1 MLNKNQYEKYFYFGI
16 LFGVLILLLNLYYY
30 AHPLWKEAG
39 LSWHMLDNLCISL
52 SRSPLFSHSLK
63 TKIAALVLISLGM
76 LSRSSKAREVD
87 LKIIA
92 LVGVISAACYFIPF
106 PRHGIYV
113 IFTII
118 GAVGLVWVVSMIARR
133 ETKAIIND
141 DNETFPQ
148 CQEKI
153 ENENSI
159 NLPMVY
165 QYQQKMHKGWINVV
179 NPFRG
184 ILVLGSPGS
193 GKSYSVYE
201 PFIDQ
206 MMAKGYAMCVY
217 DYKYPTLSKNVYN
230 KLLQYQHR
238 FPVKP
243 EFCVLNFD
251 DPMHSLRANPTH
263 PSYIDSQADCA
274 EIAELIMLN
283 INKVAREKNDFF
295 TESSKALLDGTFWYL
310 RTHEDG
316 KYCTFPHAIEFL
328 NQDYR
333 KVIAMLVSDPDV
345 KTKISSF
352 ADAFEAGANDQL
364 QGMIASTRI
373 PLGKFTSRNLYWVMT
388 GDDFNLAINDP
399 EHPKVLCIGNNPD
412 RELIYG
418 TCIAL
423 YTSRMFKQ
431 INHQGRSKCAVL
443 LDEMPTV
450 YLPGLDKILNTCRSN
465 GVVFVVGGQDVSQF
479 YRDYGKKEADVLI
492 NTPGTTFIGQVNGES
507 AKTMSQVFGKLDRVR
522 ESESI
527 GRSNDSVSI
536 SMQEKEIMPARKI
549 ETLSTGT
556 FFGRVAD
563 THSDKIERKLFCAE
577 IQRDN
582 EAVASEK
589 KKWVDIPVM
598 TDFGADYIRRKI
610 IADPEPYIKDQIKY
624 ELQTS
629 GVLYHPDE
637 IDDEVE
643 RKYKSLDRAE
653 FMRLQDEI
661 IDFKLNLLMEE
672 IVEANYQRIKQEAAD
687 LVRRAWDDEEESADT
702 TESASPE
709 DARTEPESPGSEPV
723 FIDPFHEID

>member
-431 INHQGRSKCAVL
+431 INHQGRNKCAVL

-653 FMRLQDEI
+653 FMRLQEEI

-702 TESASPE
+702 TESASHE
-709 DARTEPESPGSEPV
+709 DARTEPESPVSNPV

>member
-263 PSYIDSQADCA
+263 PIYIESQADCA

-388 GDDFNLAINDP
+388 GDDFSLAINDP

-412 RELIYG
+412 REMIYG

-431 INHQGRSKCAVL
+431 INHPGRLKSAVL
-443 LDEMPTV
+443 LDEMPTIF
-450 YLPGLDKILNTCRSN
+450 LPGVDKVLNTCRSN
-465 GVVFVVGGQDVSQF
+465 GVVFMIGGQDISQF
-479 YRDYGKKEADVLI
+479 VRDYGKKESDVLI
-492 NTPGTTFIGQVNGES
+492 STPGTVFVGQVSGET
-507 AKTMSQVFGKLDRVR
+507 AKTMSNAYGKLDRVR

-536 SMQEKEIMPARKI
+536 SMQEKEILPARKI

-582 EAVASEK
+582 EAVAAEK
-589 KKWVDIPVM
+589 KRWVDIPVM

-610 IADPEPYIKDQIKY
+610 IADPELYIKDQIKY

-643 RKYKSLDRAE
+643 RRYKSLDRAE
-653 FMRLQDEI
+653 FMRLQEEI

-687 LVRRAWDDEEESADT
+687 LVRRAWDDEEEPADT
-702 TESASPE
+702 TESASHE
-709 DARTEPESPGSEPV
+709 DARTEPETPVSKPV

>member
-16 LFGVLILLLNLYYY
+16 LFGVLLLLLNLYYY
-30 AHPLWKEAG
+30 AHPLWKNAG
-39 LSWHMLDNLCISL
+39 LSWLMLDNLCISL

-63 TKIAALVLISLGM
+63 TKIAALILISLGM

-87 LKIIA
+87 LKIVA
-92 LVGVISAACYFIPF
+92 LVGAISAAAYFMPF
-106 PRHGIYV
+106 PRHGLYV
-113 IFTII
+113 FFTIVGVI
-118 GAVGLVWVVSMIARR
+118 GLVWVVSMIARR
-133 ETKAIIND
+133 DSKAIIND

-148 CQEKI
+148 CPDKI
-153 ENENSI
+153 ENDDSI
-159 NLPMVY
+159 NLPIVY
-165 QYQQKMHKGWINVV
+165 QYQQRMHKGWINIV

-201 PFIDQ
+201 PLIDQ
-206 MMAKGYAMCVY
+206 MMSKGYAMCVY

-230 KLLQYQHR
+230 KLLQYKGR
-238 FPVKP
+238 YKVTPD
-243 EFCVLNFD
+243 FCVLNFD

-263 PSYIDSQADCA
+263 PSYIVDQADCA
-274 EIAELIMLN
+274 EIAELVMLN

-295 TESSKALLDGTFWYL
+295 TESSKALLDGVFWYL

-316 KYCTFPHAIEFL
+316 RYCTFPHAIEFL

-373 PLGKFTSRNLYWVMT
+373 PLGKFTSRNLYWILT
-388 GDDFNLAINDP
+388 GDDFNLDINDP
-399 EHPKVLCIGNNPD
+399 QNPKILCIGNNPD
-412 RELIYG
+412 REIIYG

-423 YTSRMFKQ
+423 YTSRMFKR
-431 INHQGRSKCAVL
+431 INHPGRVKSAVL
-443 LDEMPTV
+443 LDEMPTIF
-450 YLPGLDKILNTCRSN
+450 LPGVDKILNTCRSN
-465 GVVFVVGGQDVSQF
+465 GVVFVVGGQDVTQF
-479 YRDYGKKEADVLI
+479 VRDYGKKESDVLI
-492 NTPGTTFIGQVNGES
+492 NTPGTTLTGQVTGET
-507 AKTMSQVFGKLDRVR
+507 AKTMANAFGKLDRVR

-536 SMQEKEIMPARKI
+536 SMQEKEIMPIRKI

-563 THSDKIERKLFCAE
+563 THSQKVDLKLFCGE

-582 EAVASEK
+582 EAVAAEK
-589 KKWVDIPVM
+589 AAWVDIPVM
-598 TDFGADYIRRKI
+598 TDFGADYIRKAI
-610 IADPEPYIKDQIKY
+610 TANPEPYVKDQIRY

-629 GVLYHPDE
+629 GILYPDDLLNE
-637 IDDEVE
+637 EVDA
-643 RKYKSLDRAE
+643 RYDSLEEPEFDR
-653 FMRLQDEI
+653 LKTEI
-661 IDFKLNLLMEE
+661 IEFKLKLLMEE
-672 IVEANYQRIKQEAAD
+672 IVEANYQRIKDEAAD
-687 LVRRAWDDEEESADT
+687 LVKRAWGETSTASNDGEGDSSEDMTEGEEE
-702 TESASPE
+702 
-709 DARTEPESPGSEPV
+709 PGSGPV
-723 FIDPFHEID
+723 FVDPFHEF

>member
-30 AHPLWKEAG
+30 AHPLWRGAG
-39 LSWHMLDNLCISL
+39 LSWYMLDNLCVSL

-76 LSRSSKAREVD
+76 LSKSSKAREMD
-87 LKIIA
+87 WKIIA
-92 LVGVISAACYFIPF
+92 VIGALSAACYFIPF

-113 IFTII
+113 LFTII

-165 QYQQKMHKGWINVV
+165 QYQQKMHQGWINVV

-230 KLLQYQHR
+230 KLLQYQHK

-263 PSYIDSQADCA
+263 PSYIESQADCA

-316 KYCTFPHAIEFL
+316 KFCTFPHAIEFL

-333 KVIAMLVSDPDV
+333 KVIAILVSDPDV

-412 RELIYG
+412 REMIYG

-423 YTSRMFKQ
+423 YTSRMFKR
-431 INHQGRSKCAVL
+431 INHPGRLKCGVL
-443 LDEMPTV
+443 LDEMPTIF
-450 YLPGLDKILNTCRSN
+450 LPGVDKVLNTCRSN
-465 GVVFVVGGQDVSQF
+465 GVVFMIGGQDISQF
-479 YRDYGKKEADVLI
+479 VRDYGKKESDVLI
-492 NTPGTTFIGQVNGES
+492 NTPGTVFIGQVSGET
-507 AKTMSQVFGKLDRVR
+507 AKVFSNAYGKLDRVR

-536 SMQEKEIMPARKI
+536 SMQEKEILPARKI

-563 THSDKIERKLFCAE
+563 THVDKVERKLFCGE

-582 EAVASEK
+582 EAVAAEK

-598 TDFGADYIRRKI
+598 TDFGEDYIRRAI
-610 IADPEPYIKDQIKY
+610 TSNPEPYVKDQIKY
-624 ELQTS
+624 ELLTS
-629 GVLYHPDE
+629 GILYHPDE
-637 IDDEVE
+637 IDDEVDK
-643 RKYKSLDRAE
+643 KYRSLDRAE
-653 FMRLQDEI
+653 FHRLQDEI
-661 IDFKLNLLMEE
+661 IDFKLNLMMEE
-672 IVEANYQRIKQEAAD
+672 LVEANYQRIKAEAAD
-687 LVRRAWDDEEESADT
+687 LVRRAWGDDEETSEGAEATSADEVI
-702 TESASPE
+702 TEAE
-709 DARTEPESPGSEPV
+709 KPGSEPV
-723 FIDPFHEID
+723 FTDPFHEID

>member
-92 LVGVISAACYFIPF
+92 LVGVISAACYLIPF

-263 PSYIDSQADCA
+263 PIYIESQADCA

-431 INHQGRSKCAVL
+431 INHQGRNKCAVL

-582 EAVASEK
+582 EAVAAEK

-653 FMRLQDEI
+653 FMRLQEEI

-687 LVRRAWDDEEESADT
+687 LVRRAWDDEEESSDT

-709 DARTEPESPGSEPV
+709 DVRTEPESPGSKPV

>member
-92 LVGVISAACYFIPF
+92 VVGVISAACYFIPF

-263 PSYIDSQADCA
+263 PSYIESQADCA

-431 INHQGRSKCAVL
+431 INHQGRNKCAVL

-582 EAVASEK
+582 EAVAAEK

>member
-412 RELIYG
+412 REMIYG

-431 INHQGRSKCAVL
+431 INHQGRNKCAVL

-653 FMRLQDEI
+653 FMRLQEEI

-702 TESASPE
+702 TESASHE
-709 DARTEPESPGSEPV
+709 DARTEPESPVSKPV

>member
-536 SMQEKEIMPARKI
+536 SMQEKEIMPSRKI

-702 TESASPE
+702 TESASHE
-709 DARTEPESPGSEPV
+709 DARTEPESPVSNPV

>member
-263 PSYIDSQADCA
+263 PFYIESQADCA

-431 INHQGRSKCAVL
+431 INHPGRLKSAVL
-443 LDEMPTV
+443 LDEMPTIF
-450 YLPGLDKILNTCRSN
+450 LPGVDKVLNTCRSN
-465 GVVFVVGGQDVSQF
+465 GVVFMIGGQDISQF
-479 YRDYGKKEADVLI
+479 VRDYGKKESDVLI
-492 NTPGTTFIGQVNGES
+492 STPGTVFVGQVSGET
-507 AKTMSQVFGKLDRVR
+507 AKTMSNAYGKLDRVR

-536 SMQEKEIMPARKI
+536 SMQEKEILPARKI

-563 THSDKIERKLFCAE
+563 THSDKIERKLFCGE

-582 EAVASEK
+582 EAVAAEK
-589 KKWVDIPVM
+589 KRWVDIPVM

-624 ELQTS
+624 ELKTS

-653 FMRLQDEI
+653 FMRLQEEI
-661 IDFKLNLLMEE
+661 IDFKLKLLMEE

-687 LVRRAWDDEEESADT
+687 LVRRAWDDEEESADS

-709 DARTEPESPGSEPV
+709 DARTEPESPGSKPV

>member
-16 LFGVLILLLNLYYY
+16 LFGVLLLLLNLYYY
-30 AHPLWKEAG
+30 AHPLWMNAG

-63 TKIAALVLISLGM
+63 TKVAALVLISLGM

-87 LKIIA
+87 MKIVA
-92 LVGVISAACYFIPF
+92 LVGAISAAAYFIPF
-106 PRHGIYV
+106 PRHGLYV
-113 IFTII
+113 FFTVV
-118 GAVGLVWVVSMIARR
+118 GAIGLVWVVSMIARR
-133 ETKAIIND
+133 DTKAIIND

-148 CQEKI
+148 CPDKI
-153 ENENSI
+153 ENDDSI
-159 NLPMVY
+159 NLPIVY
-165 QYQQKMHKGWINVV
+165 QYQQKMHKGWINIV

-201 PFIDQ
+201 PLIDQ
-206 MMAKGYAMCVY
+206 MMSKGYAMCVY

-230 KLLQYQHR
+230 KLLQYR
-238 FPVKP
+238 DRYKVTPD
-243 EFCVLNFD
+243 FCVLNFD

-263 PSYIDSQADCA
+263 PSYILDQADCA

-431 INHQGRSKCAVL
+431 INHQGRNKCAVL

-582 EAVASEK
+582 EAVAAEK

-610 IADPEPYIKDQIKY
+610 IANPEPYIKDQIKY

-653 FMRLQDEI
+653 FMRLQEEI

-702 TESASPE
+702 TESASSE
-709 DARTEPESPGSEPV
+709 DVRTEPESPGSEPV

>member
-263 PSYIDSQADCA
+263 PFYIESQADCA

-536 SMQEKEIMPARKI
+536 SMQEKEILPARKI

-653 FMRLQDEI
+653 FMRLQEEI

>member
-193 GKSYSVYE
+193 GKSYSIYE

-263 PSYIDSQADCA
+263 PFYIESQADCA

-412 RELIYG
+412 REMIYG

-431 INHQGRSKCAVL
+431 INHQGRNKCAVL

-653 FMRLQDEI
+653 FMRLQEEI

-702 TESASPE
+702 TESASHE
-709 DARTEPESPGSEPV
+709 DARTEPESPVSKPV

>member
-399 EHPKVLCIGNNPD
+399 EHPKVLCVGNNPD
-412 RELIYG
+412 REMIYG

-431 INHQGRSKCAVL
+431 INHQGRNKCAVL

-582 EAVASEK
+582 EAVAAEK

>member
-16 LFGVLILLLNLYYY
+16 LFGVLLLLLNLYYY
-30 AHPLWKEAG
+30 AHPLWKNAG
-39 LSWHMLDNLCISL
+39 LSWLMLDNLCISL

-76 LSRSSKAREVD
+76 LSKSSKAREVD
-87 LKIIA
+87 LKIVA
-92 LVGVISAACYFIPF
+92 LVGAISAAAYFMPF
-106 PRHGIYV
+106 PRNGLYV
-113 IFTII
+113 FFTIV
-118 GAVGLVWVVSMIARR
+118 GAIGLVWVVSMIARR
-133 ETKAIIND
+133 DTKAIIND

-148 CQEKI
+148 CPDKI
-153 ENENSI
+153 ENDDSI
-159 NLPMVY
+159 NLPIVY
-165 QYQQKMHKGWINVV
+165 QYQQKMHKGWINIV

-201 PFIDQ
+201 PLIDQ
-206 MMAKGYAMCVY
+206 MMSKGYAMCVY

-230 KLLQYQHR
+230 KLLQYKDR
-238 FPVKP
+238 YKVTPD
-243 EFCVLNFD
+243 FCVLNFD

-263 PSYIDSQADCA
+263 PSYIIDQADCA

-316 KYCTFPHAIEFL
+316 RYCTFPHAIEFL

-373 PLGKFTSRNLYWVMT
+373 PLSKFTSRNLYWILT
-388 GDDFNLAINDP
+388 GDDFNLDINDP
-399 EHPKVLCIGNNPD
+399 QNPKILCIGNNPD
-412 RELIYG
+412 REIIYG

-423 YTSRMFKQ
+423 YTSRMFKR
-431 INHQGRSKCAVL
+431 INHPGRVKSAVL
-443 LDEMPTV
+443 LDEMPTIF
-450 YLPGLDKILNTCRSN
+450 LPGVDKILNTCRSN
-465 GVVFVVGGQDVSQF
+465 GVVFVVGGQDITQF
-479 YRDYGKKEADVLI
+479 VRDYGKKESDVLI
-492 NTPGTTFIGQVNGES
+492 NTPGTTLTGQVTGET
-507 AKTMSQVFGKLDRVR
+507 AKTMANAFGKLDRVR

-536 SMQEKEIMPARKI
+536 SMQEKEIMPIRKI

-563 THSDKIERKLFCAE
+563 THSQKVDLKLFCGE

-582 EAVASEK
+582 DAVAAEK
-589 KKWVDIPVM
+589 AIWVDIPVM
-598 TDFGADYIRRKI
+598 TDFGADYIRKAI
-610 IADPEPYIKDQIKY
+610 KANPEPYVKDQIRY
-624 ELQTS
+624 ELKTS
-629 GVLYHPDE
+629 GILYPDDLLNE
-637 IDDEVE
+637 EVDARYDSLEDHEFE
-643 RKYKSLDRAE
+643 RLME
-653 FMRLQDEI
+653 EI
-661 IDFKLNLLMEE
+661 IEFKLKLLMEE
-672 IVEANYQRIKQEAAD
+672 IVEANYQRIKDEAAD
-687 LVRRAWDDEEESADT
+687 LVKRAWGETDTASKDGEGDSSEGMNEEE
-702 TESASPE
+702 E
-709 DARTEPESPGSEPV
+709 EPGTAPIFV
-723 FIDPFHEID
+723 DPFHEF

>member
-16 LFGVLILLLNLYYY
+16 LFGVLLLLLNLYYY
-30 AHPLWKEAG
+30 AHPLWKNAG
-39 LSWHMLDNLCISL
+39 LSWLMLDNLCISL

-76 LSRSSKAREVD
+76 LSKSSKAREVD
-87 LKIIA
+87 LKIVA
-92 LVGVISAACYFIPF
+92 LVGAISAAAYFMPF
-106 PRHGIYV
+106 PRNGLYV
-113 IFTII
+113 FFTIV
-118 GAVGLVWVVSMIARR
+118 GAIGLVWVVSMIARR
-133 ETKAIIND
+133 DTKAIIND

-148 CQEKI
+148 CPDKI
-153 ENENSI
+153 ENDDSI
-159 NLPMVY
+159 NLPIVY
-165 QYQQKMHKGWINVV
+165 QYQQKMHKGWINIV

-201 PFIDQ
+201 PLIDQ
-206 MMAKGYAMCVY
+206 MMSKGYAMCVY

-230 KLLQYQHR
+230 KLLQYKDR
-238 FPVKP
+238 YKVTPD
-243 EFCVLNFD
+243 FCVLNFD

-263 PSYIDSQADCA
+263 PSYIIDQADCA

-316 KYCTFPHAIEFL
+316 RYCTFPHAIEFL

-373 PLGKFTSRNLYWVMT
+373 PLSKFTSRNLYWILT
-388 GDDFNLAINDP
+388 GDDFNLDINDP
-399 EHPKVLCIGNNPD
+399 QNPKILCIGNNPD
-412 RELIYG
+412 REIIYG

-423 YTSRMFKQ
+423 YTSRMFKR
-431 INHQGRSKCAVL
+431 INHPGRVKSAVL
-443 LDEMPTV
+443 LDEMPTIF
-450 YLPGLDKILNTCRSN
+450 LPGVDKILNTCRSN
-465 GVVFVVGGQDVSQF
+465 GVVFVVGGQDITQF
-479 YRDYGKKEADVLI
+479 VRDYGKKESDVLI
-492 NTPGTTFIGQVNGES
+492 NTPGTTLTGQVTGET
-507 AKTMSQVFGKLDRVR
+507 AKTMANAFGKLDRVR

-536 SMQEKEIMPARKI
+536 SMQEKEIMPIRKI

-563 THSDKIERKLFCAE
+563 THSQKVDLKLFCGE

-582 EAVASEK
+582 DAVAAEK
-589 KKWVDIPVM
+589 AIWVDIPVM
-598 TDFGADYIRRKI
+598 TDFGADYIRKAI
-610 IADPEPYIKDQIKY
+610 KANPEPYVKDQIRY
-624 ELQTS
+624 ELKTS
-629 GVLYHPDE
+629 GILYPDDLLNE
-637 IDDEVE
+637 EVDARYDSLEDHEFE
-643 RKYKSLDRAE
+643 RLME
-653 FMRLQDEI
+653 EI
-661 IDFKLNLLMEE
+661 IEFKLKLLMEE
-672 IVEANYQRIKQEAAD
+672 IVEANYQRIKDEAAD
-687 LVRRAWDDEEESADT
+687 LVKRAWGETDTASKDGEGSSSEGMNEEE
-702 TESASPE
+702 E
-709 DARTEPESPGSEPV
+709 EPGTAPIFV
-723 FIDPFHEID
+723 DPFHEF

>member
-39 LSWHMLDNLCISL
+39 LSWHMLDNLCISM

-159 NLPMVY
+159 NLPIVY

-263 PSYIDSQADCA
+263 PSYIESQADCA

-412 RELIYG
+412 REMIYG

-431 INHQGRSKCAVL
+431 INHPGRLKSAVL
-443 LDEMPTV
+443 LDEMPTIF
-450 YLPGLDKILNTCRSN
+450 LPGVDKVLNTCRSN
-465 GVVFVVGGQDVSQF
+465 GVVFMIGGQDISQF
-479 YRDYGKKEADVLI
+479 VRDYGKKESDVLI
-492 NTPGTTFIGQVNGES
+492 STPGTVFIGQVSGET
-507 AKTMSQVFGKLDRVR
+507 AKVFSNAYGKLDRVR

-536 SMQEKEIMPARKI
+536 SMQEKEILPARKI

-563 THSDKIERKLFCAE
+563 THVDKVERKLFCGE

-582 EAVASEK
+582 EAVAAEK

-598 TDFGADYIRRKI
+598 TDFGEDYIRRAI
-610 IADPEPYIKDQIKY
+610 TSNPEPYVKDQIKY
-624 ELQTS
+624 ELLTS
-629 GVLYHPDE
+629 GILYHPDE
-637 IDDEVE
+637 IDDEVDKNY
-643 RKYKSLDRAE
+643 RSLDRAE
-653 FMRLQDEI
+653 FHRLQDEI
-661 IDFKLNLLMEE
+661 IDFKLNLMMEE
-672 IVEANYQRIKQEAAD
+672 IVEANYQRIKAEAAD
-687 LVRRAWDDEEESADT
+687 LVRRAWGDDEETSEGAEATSADEVI
-702 TESASPE
+702 TEAE
-709 DARTEPESPGSEPV
+709 KPGSEPV
-723 FIDPFHEID
+723 FTDPFHEID

>member
-1 MLNKNQYEKYFYFGI
+1 MVPF
-16 LFGVLILLLNLYYY
+16 
-30 AHPLWKEAG
+30 
-39 LSWHMLDNLCISL
+39 
-52 SRSPLFSHSLK
+52 SRRIVGEFSI
-63 TKIAALVLISLGM
+63 T
-76 LSRSSKAREVD
+76 
-87 LKIIA
+87 
-92 LVGVISAACYFIPF
+92 
-106 PRHGIYV
+106 IY
-113 IFTII
+113 
-118 GAVGLVWVVSMIARR
+118 
-133 ETKAIIND
+133 
-141 DNETFPQ
+141 
-148 CQEKI
+148 
-153 ENENSI
+153 
-159 NLPMVY
+159 
-165 QYQQKMHKGWINVV
+165 
-179 NPFRG
+179 
-184 ILVLGSPGS
+184 
-193 GKSYSVYE
+193 
-201 PFIDQ
+201 
-206 MMAKGYAMCVY
+206 
-217 DYKYPTLSKNVYN
+217 TLSKNVYN
-230 KLLQYQHR
+230 KLLQYQHK

-263 PSYIDSQADCA
+263 PIYIESQADCA

-399 EHPKVLCIGNNPD
+399 EHPKVLCVGNNPD
-412 RELIYG
+412 REMIYG

-431 INHQGRSKCAVL
+431 INHPGRLKSAVL
-443 LDEMPTV
+443 LDEMPTIF
-450 YLPGLDKILNTCRSN
+450 LPGVDKVLNTCRSN
-465 GVVFVVGGQDVSQF
+465 GVVFMIGGQDISQF
-479 YRDYGKKEADVLI
+479 VRDYGKKESDVLI
-492 NTPGTTFIGQVNGES
+492 STPGTVFVGQVSGET
-507 AKTMSQVFGKLDRVR
+507 AKTMSNAYGKLDRVR

-536 SMQEKEIMPARKI
+536 SMQEKEILPARKI

-563 THSDKIERKLFCAE
+563 THSDKIERKIFCAE

-582 EAVASEK
+582 EAVAAEK
-589 KKWVDIPVM
+589 KRWVDIPVM
-598 TDFGADYIRRKI
+598 TDFGSDYIRRKI

-624 ELQTS
+624 ELKTS

-653 FMRLQDEI
+653 FMRLQEEI
-661 IDFKLNLLMEE
+661 IDFKLKLLMEE

>member
-431 INHQGRSKCAVL
+431 INHQGRNKCAVL

-653 FMRLQDEI
+653 FMRLQEEI
-661 IDFKLNLLMEE
+661 IDFKLKLLMEE

-702 TESASPE
+702 TESASHE

>member
-193 GKSYSVYE
+193 GKSYSIYE

-263 PSYIDSQADCA
+263 PIYIESQADCA

-412 RELIYG
+412 REMIYG

-431 INHQGRSKCAVL
+431 INHPGRLKSAVL
-443 LDEMPTV
+443 LDEMPTIF
-450 YLPGLDKILNTCRSN
+450 LPGVDKVLNTCRSN
-465 GVVFVVGGQDVSQF
+465 GVVFMIGGQDISQF
-479 YRDYGKKEADVLI
+479 VRDYGKKESDVLI
-492 NTPGTTFIGQVNGES
+492 STPGTVFVGQVSGET
-507 AKTMSQVFGKLDRVR
+507 AKTMSNAYGKLDRVR

-536 SMQEKEIMPARKI
+536 SMQEKEILPARKI

-582 EAVASEK
+582 EAVAAEK

-643 RKYKSLDRAE
+643 RKYKSLDRVE
-653 FMRLQDEI
+653 FMRLQEEI

-672 IVEANYQRIKQEAAD
+672 IVEANYQQIKQEAAD

-709 DARTEPESPGSEPV
+709 DVRTEPESPGSKPV

>member
-92 LVGVISAACYFIPF
+92 VVGVISAACYFIPF

-263 PSYIDSQADCA
+263 PIYIESQADCA

-431 INHQGRSKCAVL
+431 INHQGRNKCAVL

-582 EAVASEK
+582 EAVAAEK

-653 FMRLQDEI
+653 FMRLQEEI

-687 LVRRAWDDEEESADT
+687 LVRRAWDDEEESSDT

-709 DARTEPESPGSEPV
+709 DVRTEPESPGSKPV

>member
-263 PSYIDSQADCA
+263 PIYIESQADCA

-431 INHQGRSKCAVL
+431 INHQGRNKCAVL

-582 EAVASEK
+582 EAVAAEK
-589 KKWVDIPVM
+589 KRWVDIPVM

-653 FMRLQDEI
+653 FMRLQEEI

-702 TESASPE
+702 TESASHE
-709 DARTEPESPGSEPV
+709 DARTEPESPVSKPV

>member
-263 PSYIDSQADCA
+263 PFYIESQADCA

-333 KVIAMLVSDPDV
+333 KVIAILISDPDV

-352 ADAFEAGANDQL
+352 SDALNAGANDQL

-373 PLGKFTSRNLYWVMT
+373 PLSKFTSRNLYWILT
-388 GDDFNLAINDP
+388 GDDFNLDINDP
-399 EHPKVLCIGNNPD
+399 DHPKILCIGNNPD
-412 RELIYG
+412 REIIYG

-423 YTSRMFKQ
+423 YTSRMFKRV
-431 INHQGRSKCAVL
+431 NHPGRVKCGVL
-443 LDEMPTV
+443 LDEMPTIF
-450 YLPGLDKILNTCRSN
+450 LPGVDKILNTCRSN

-507 AKTMSQVFGKLDRVR
+507 AKTMSQVFGKLDRLR

-527 GRSNDSVSI
+527 GRSTDSVSI

-563 THSDKIERKLFCAE
+563 THSDKVERKLFCGE

-582 EAVASEK
+582 EAVAEEK
-589 KKWVDIPVM
+589 KKWVDIPAL
-598 TDFGADYIRRKI
+598 TDFGEAYIRRAI
-610 IADPEPYIKDQIKY
+610 TEAPEAYIKDQIRY
-624 ELQTS
+624 EFETS
-629 GVLYHPDE
+629 GVLYHPEEINEE
-637 IDDEVE
+637 IDE
-643 RKYKSLDRAE
+643 KYKKLDDAE
-653 FMRLQDEI
+653 RNRLLEEI
-661 IDFKLNLLMEE
+661 IQFKLNLLMENVLE
-672 IVEANYQRIKQEAAD
+672 RNYQRIKDEAAD
-687 LVRRAWDDEEESADT
+687 LVNRAWENDGREEAEA
-702 TESASPE
+702 E
-709 DARTEPESPGSEPV
+709 ARMKYNPMLDPV
-723 FIDPFHEID
+723 MVNPFHEI

>member
-63 TKIAALVLISLGM
+63 TKIATLVLISLGM

-230 KLLQYQHR
+230 KLLQYQHK

-263 PSYIDSQADCA
+263 PIYIESQADCA

-412 RELIYG
+412 REMIYG

-423 YTSRMFKQ
+423 YTSRMFKL
-431 INHQGRSKCAVL
+431 INHPGRLKSAVL
-443 LDEMPTV
+443 LDEMPTIF
-450 YLPGLDKILNTCRSN
+450 LPGVDKVLNTCRSN
-465 GVVFVVGGQDVSQF
+465 GVVFMIGGQDISQF
-479 YRDYGKKEADVLI
+479 VRDYGKKESDVLI
-492 NTPGTTFIGQVNGES
+492 STPGTVFVGQVSGET
-507 AKTMSQVFGKLDRVR
+507 AKTMSNAYGKLDRVR

-536 SMQEKEIMPARKI
+536 SMQEKEILPARKI

-582 EAVASEK
+582 EAVAAEK

-624 ELQTS
+624 ELLTS

-643 RKYKSLDRAE
+643 RKYKTLDRAE
-653 FMRLQDEI
+653 FMRLQEEI

-687 LVRRAWDDEEESADT
+687 LVRRAWDDEEEPADT
-702 TESASPE
+702 TEGASPE
-709 DARTEPESPGSEPV
+709 DARTEPESPVSNPV

>member
-193 GKSYSVYE
+193 GKSYSIYE

-263 PSYIDSQADCA
+263 PIYIESQADCA

-431 INHQGRSKCAVL
+431 INHQGRNKCAVL

-653 FMRLQDEI
+653 FMRLQEEI

-702 TESASPE
+702 TESASHE
-709 DARTEPESPGSEPV
+709 DARTEPESPVSKPV

>member
-263 PSYIDSQADCA
+263 PFYIESQADCA

-412 RELIYG
+412 REMIYG

-431 INHQGRSKCAVL
+431 INHPGRLKSAVL
-443 LDEMPTV
+443 LDEMPTIF
-450 YLPGLDKILNTCRSN
+450 LPGVDKVLNTCRSN
-465 GVVFVVGGQDVSQF
+465 GVVFMIGGQDISQF
-479 YRDYGKKEADVLI
+479 VRDYGKKESDVLI
-492 NTPGTTFIGQVNGES
+492 STPGTVFVGQVSGET
-507 AKTMSQVFGKLDRVR
+507 AKTMSNAYGKLDRVR

-536 SMQEKEIMPARKI
+536 SMQEKEILPARKI

-563 THSDKIERKLFCAE
+563 THSDKIERKIFCAE

-582 EAVASEK
+582 EAVAAEK
-589 KKWVDIPVM
+589 KRWVDIPVM
-598 TDFGADYIRRKI
+598 TDFGSDYIRRKI

-653 FMRLQDEI
+653 FMRLQEEI
-661 IDFKLNLLMEE
+661 IDFKLKLLMEE

-702 TESASPE
+702 TESASHE
-709 DARTEPESPGSEPV
+709 DARTEPESPVSKPV

>member
-92 LVGVISAACYFIPF
+92 VVGVISAACYFIPF

-263 PSYIDSQADCA
+263 PIYIESQADCA

-431 INHQGRSKCAVL
+431 INHQGRNKCAVL

-582 EAVASEK
+582 EAVAAEK

-610 IADPEPYIKDQIKY
+610 IANPEPYIKDQIKY

-709 DARTEPESPGSEPV
+709 DARTEPESPGSKPV

>member
-118 GAVGLVWVVSMIARR
+118 GAVGMVWVVSMIARR

-263 PSYIDSQADCA
+263 PSYIESQADCA

-431 INHQGRSKCAVL
+431 INHQGRNKCAVL

-582 EAVASEK
+582 EAVAAEK

-709 DARTEPESPGSEPV
+709 DARTEPESPGPKPV

>member
-431 INHQGRSKCAVL
+431 INHQGRNKCAVL

-653 FMRLQDEI
+653 FMRLQEEI

-702 TESASPE
+702 TESASHE
-709 DARTEPESPGSEPV
+709 DARTEPESPVSKPV

>member
-92 LVGVISAACYFIPF
+92 VGGVISAACYFIPF

-263 PSYIDSQADCA
+263 PIYIESQADCA

-399 EHPKVLCIGNNPD
+399 EHPKVLCVGNNPD
-412 RELIYG
+412 REMIYG

-431 INHQGRSKCAVL
+431 INHQGRNKCAVL

-582 EAVASEK
+582 EAVAAEK

-610 IADPEPYIKDQIKY
+610 IANPEPYIKDQIKY

-709 DARTEPESPGSEPV
+709 DARTEPESPGSKPV